1 MRFDNFQ
8 TPLSRVFV
16 LLVLSACFA
25 PSPCV
30 ATSGPVF
37 ATLPPTSGSAGGSFF
52 VFLPIT
58 NTGGSSATNIQVTA
72 ATLGPVALQSPTL
85 PFSLSDLAP
94 GTIDESTLTFSSSSL
109 ISGKNYLL
117 TVRGTYRAGGTT
129 FGFAVSRILTFGKPS
144 PFQLPANPLS
154 VTPTLDS
161 SHSVKQPISASK
173 GGTLSATGAD
183 GSVFTLVIPPKA
195 LLNDEL
201 ITLTPVSAITGLPV
215 SNGLLAAV
223 QFAPEGLLFQQPA
236 TLTIQPAVSVPVG
249 QQVGF
254 GYHGSGAEFHF
265 QPLGLTQA
273 ITFSILHFSG
283 VGVGQGT
290 PAADGTPTS
299 TLDRLDN
306 AEAPLLAIER
316 QTLFPTDPPP
326 NQQAQ
331 AESAGLLQQ
340 YFEQV
345 LQPELQAAES
355 NDAQAVDAVKSSIDL
370 SQQLQPLISGPGTF
384 QADLDFIHHSVP
396 LVVAN
401 AYDNALARCEGDTSE
416 NARLLEAEKM
426 QWLFSAPQ
434 AVGAGGSA
442 AFPNFN
448 SDLTT
453 CIAGPLEMTY
463 DTKLIG
469 SGAVGAGGALT
480 LNGEVKADQV
490 PMLFSSSG
498 YFGTGPLF
506 YSSLFG
512 VVTWPPPVFDC
523 GSNFV
528 GGPGTINAEA
538 KFDLN
543 IDPSTILTPDQI
555 ELTLTVFPDIM
566 EFSTFAAEG
575 PMTPCASATI
585 PTTLYL
591 ALYIVADGFGP
602 ATNSFAP
609 FVVHLGI
616 PEPINLHATV
626 PIGNGV
632 VTANIVGTVTLSPQN
647 P

>member
-1 MRFDNFQ
+1 MRFDNLQ
-8 TPLSRVFV
+8 IPLSRLLM

-25 PSPCV
+25 SSPCL
-30 ATSGPVF
+30 AASSPVF

-52 VFLPIT
+52 VFRPIT
-58 NTGGSSATNIQVTA
+58 NTGGATATQIQITA
-72 ATLGPVALQSPTL
+72 ATLGPVALQTPAL
-85 PFSLSDLAP
+85 PLSLADLAP
-94 GTIDESTLTFSSSSL
+94 GAIDESTLTFNSSSL

-117 TVRGTYRAGGTT
+117 TVRGKYQAGGTT
-129 FGFAVSRILTFGKPS
+129 LGFAVSRIITFGKPS
-144 PFQLPANPLS
+144 LFQLPANPLT

-161 SHSVKQPISASK
+161 SHSVKQPISASQ

-195 LLNDEL
+195 LLSDEL
-201 ITLTPVSAITGLPV
+201 ITLTPVSAITALPI

-236 TLTIQPAVSVPVG
+236 TLTIQPAVAVPIP

-273 ITFSILHFSG
+273 ITFSLLHFSG

-290 PAADGTPTS
+290 PGADGTPTS
-299 TLDRLDN
+299 ALDRLDN
-306 AEAPLLAIER
+306 AEAPLLALER
-316 QTLFPTDPPP
+316 QTLFPNDPPP

-340 YFEQV
+340 YFEQI
-345 LQPELQAAES
+345 LQPELQAAET
-355 NDAQAVDAVKSSIDL
+355 NDAQAVDAVKSSIAFD
-370 SQQLQPLISGPGTF
+370 QQVATDPGTF
-384 QADLDFIHHSVP
+384 QAELNFIKASAP

-401 AYDNALARCEGDTSE
+401 AYNDALGRCEGDTSE

-434 AVGAGGSA
+434 ALGAGGPA

-448 SDLTT
+448 SDLST
-453 CIAGPLEMTY
+453 CIAGPLQMTY
-463 DTKLIG
+463 NTMLIG
-469 SGAVGAGGALT
+469 SGVTGNSGSLT
-480 LNGEVKADQV
+480 LNGEVDATQV
-490 PMLFSSSG
+490 PLFFSSSNML
-498 YFGTGPLF
+498 YQGTGPLI
-506 YSSLFG
+506 YVSLVG
-512 VVTWPPPVFDC
+512 VVVYPPPAVDC
-523 GSNFV
+523 GSHFI
-528 GGPGTINAEA
+528 GLPGTIDARA
-538 KFDLN
+538 QFDLN
-543 IDPSTILTPDQI
+543 IDPSTIVSPDQI
-555 ELTLTVFPDIM
+555 PITLTVFPNIM
-566 EFSTFAAEG
+566 ELATFAALG
-575 PMTPCASATI
+575 PDTPCTSATI

-591 ALYIVADGFGP
+591 ALYILADGFGP
-602 ATNSFAP
+602 SANLFAP

-616 PEPINLHATV
+616 PEPINLHASV
-626 PIGNGV
+626 PLGGGL

>member
-1 MRFDNFQ
+1 VRFDTLH
-8 TPLSRVFV
+8 TPFSRLFV
-16 LLVLSACFA
+16 LLVFAACFV
-25 PSPCV
+25 PSPCL
-30 ATSGPVF
+30 AASGPVF

-58 NTGGSSATNIQVTA
+58 NTGGAAATQIQITA
-72 ATLGPVALQSPTL
+72 ATLGTVALQSPTL

-94 GTIDESTLTFSSSSL
+94 AAVDESTLTFNSSSL

-117 TVRGTYRAGGTT
+117 TVRGTYLAGGTT
-129 FGFAVSRILTFGKPS
+129 LGFAVSRIITFGKPS
-144 PFQLPANPLS
+144 LFQLSANPLT
-154 VTPTLDS
+154 VTSTLDS

-173 GGTLSATGAD
+173 GGTVSATGAD
-183 GSVFTLVIPPKA
+183 GSIFTLVIPPKA

-201 ITLTPVSAITGLPV
+201 ITLTPVSAITGLPI

-223 QFAPEGLLFQQPA
+223 QFAPEGLLFQHPA
-236 TLTIQPAVSVPVG
+236 TLTIQPAVSVPIA

-290 PAADGTPTS
+290 PGIDGTPTS
-299 TLDRLDN
+299 ALDRLDN
-306 AEAPLLAIER
+306 AEAPLLALQR

-340 YFEQV
+340 YFEQI
-345 LQPELQAAES
+345 LQPELQAAET
-355 NDAQAVDAVKSSIDL
+355 NDSLAVDAVKSSIDL

-384 QADLDFIHHSVP
+384 QADLDFINHSVP
-396 LVVAN
+396 LVVSN
-401 AYDNALARCEGDTSE
+401 AYNAALGRCEGDTSE

-434 AVGAGGSA
+434 ALGVGGSA
-442 AFPNFN
+442 AFPNFT

-453 CIAGPLEMTY
+453 CIAGPLELTY
-463 DTKLIG
+463 DTSLIG
-469 SGAVGAGGALT
+469 SGIVGAGGALT

-490 PMLFSSSG
+490 PMFFSSSA

-506 YSSLFG
+506 YSSLVG

-523 GSNFV
+523 GSNFL
-528 GGPGTINAEA
+528 GGPGTIDANAQ
-538 KFDLN
+538 FDLN

-555 ELTLTVFPDIM
+555 QLTLTVFPNIT
-566 EFSTFAAEG
+566 EISTFAAEG
-575 PMTPCASATI
+575 PKTPCVPATVT
-585 PTTLYL
+585 TTLYL
-591 ALYIVADGFGP
+591 ALYITADGFGP
-602 ATNSFAP
+602 TTNSFAP

-632 VTANIVGTVTLSPQN
+632 VTANIVGTVTLSPKN